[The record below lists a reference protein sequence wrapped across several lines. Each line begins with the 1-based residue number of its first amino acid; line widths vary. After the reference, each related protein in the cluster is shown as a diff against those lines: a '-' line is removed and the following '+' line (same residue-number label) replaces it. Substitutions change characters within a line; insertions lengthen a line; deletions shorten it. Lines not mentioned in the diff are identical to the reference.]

1 MVTTKSGLEA
11 TGSAFSTRRVFLP
24 PPVSRQAEFWRLL
37 LLLLGVR
44 RRAHQLVLD
53 SLNLTGDENVL
64 HVGCHTGGLSL
75 ALLRRWPRLEL
86 EAVDSDEV
94 ALELAVKAAAK
105 AGARVL
111 FKKGYLQDLPVTT
124 ERHDVVVEALSLHRL
139 GPVDRKDALQE
150 FQRVL
155 KPGGCVLLVDYGEP
169 AGGLGGWLV
178 GKLVPHERG
187 LPEQLA
193 KGLEAL
199 LRQEG
204 FAHCQTLAKGPFGLQ
219 VVTGQRP

>member
-1 MVTTKSGLEA
+1 MVTTKSEIEA

-24 PPVSRQAEFWRLL
+24 PPVSRRAELWRLL

-44 RRAHQLVLD
+44 RRAYQRVLD
-53 SLNLTGDENVL
+53 SLRLTGNENVL
-64 HVGCHTGGLSL
+64 HVGCHTGGLTL
-75 ALLRRWPRLEL
+75 AILRRWPHLDL
-86 EAVDSDEV
+86 EAADADEV
-94 ALELAVKAAAK
+94 VLGLAVKAAAK
-105 AGARVL
+105 AGARIL

-124 ERHDVVVEALSLHRL
+124 ERHDVVVGALSLHRL

-169 AGGLGGWLV
+169 TGGLGGWLV
-178 GKLVPHERG
+178 KKLVPHERG

-204 FAHCQTLAKGPFGLQ
+204 FLHCQTLAKGPFGLH